1 MSRRVVLLLTL
12 PLLGAAL
19 VACPK
24 KPEPTVEAGAV
35 DAAVVVLVNPADDAA
50 IAQFDAGTSAN
61 GTAGGTTAKP
71 AAVDSGAPT
80 TTTTASAAPEATAV
94 PVAAG
99 ECCCELP
106 DQKLT
111 SLPQS
116 DCAKGKHGKC
126 VKRERCADPAAHPV
140 AVDGSKS
147 CCCDVNGTKSIIG
160 QSECAKGGQ
169 GKCIKMHECK
179 GR

>member
-1 MSRRVVLLLTL
+1 MARRILALLTL
-12 PLLGAAL
+12 PILGIAL
-19 VACPK
+19 TACPK
-24 KPEPTVEAGAV
+24 KPEEAVEAGAL

-50 IAQFDAGTSAN
+50 VAQFDAGSSAN

-71 AAVDSGAPT
+71 AAVDSGAAIA
-80 TTTTASAAPEATAV
+80 TTAASAEPAASAV

-106 DQKLT
+106 GQQLA

-116 DCAKGKHGKC
+116 DCAKVKHGKC
-126 VKRERCADPAAHPV
+126 VKKDRCAEPAARP
-140 AVDGSKS
+140 VDGSKS

-160 QSECAKGGQ
+160 QSECARGGQ